1 MARACRLA
9 LDAEWAGHEAFFISN
24 LDSRLRTTTTAAAIA
39 QYYPEATMKR
49 DLGEYE
55 SAISVAK
62 AERFFGWVPVEQWR
76 SGGAEGLKGPQLLL
90 GPAETAPVEKV
101 WARRQRVGAARL

>member
-1 MARACRLA
+1 
-9 LDAEWAGHEAFFISN
+9 
-24 LDSRLRTTTTAAAIA
+24 
-39 QYYPEATMKR
+39 MKR
-49 DLGEYE
+49 DLGDYE

-76 SGGAEGLKGPQLLL
+76 SGGAEGLKGPQLL

-101 WARRQRVGAARL
+101 WARRQRVGSGSALSNTALSHTHI